1 MTTTDADGRGRPAM
15 DDEAGLPAARPPSG
29 GTAFEG
35 PAAFADAL
43 RAALREAADR
53 GTRRLCWCDPDFS
66 TWPLGEADWIAT
78 LVRWARPGGREL
90 VMVASSYDAVERLH
104 PRFVAWRRD
113 WSHVV
118 HGLLPDE
125 SRTTDLPTLWIDS
138 DDRALRVIDRE
149 HLRGRSGFDRLD
161 RQRAR
166 EEFDA
171 ISQRASPGFSATTLG
186 L

>member
-1 MTTTDADGRGRPAM
+1 M